1 MPNTDPLQDLALLVQ
16 ARWGV
21 IVLRTAEEERARS
34 LLLHLADRLHEPYFE
49 WSRTKGLRRQD
60 QDTPQYNTTDPGRA
74 LSHVEAAAF
83 PAIYHFRGLGPFLG
97 DATVQAALLEAGQ
110 AYTKNDG
117 CVILTGADVT
127 LPDSLGSVATS
138 LELAPPSDQDY
149 RDLLAHI
156 LRDVGDRRQV
166 DVELTPDQLNQLYA
180 SMRGLTLMEAQKILT
195 KAIIEDGKLGVK
207 DLHAAIDAKKQ
218 VVEREGLLEYYPA
231 EESMTDIADLKGL
244 KDWLG
249 KRKQI
254 IAQPEKAERFGLE
267 FPKGVLLVGVPGCG
281 KSLSAKAVATEWN
294 LPLLKLDPGTLYN
307 KYIGES
313 EKNFKRAVQTAERM
327 SPVVLWIDE
336 LEKAFAQGGTEDGG
350 VSQRILGGFLS
361 WLQDRKG
368 DVFVVATAN
377 QVEKLPPEFL
387 RKGRFDEIFFVDLPD
402 AETRKR
408 IFEIH
413 LKKRS
418 QDPSAF
424 DLTALAAAAD
434 GFAGSEIEQVVI
446 SGLYTA
452 FSGSGKL
459 DTETLLKEIRGTSP
473 LSSMMREKI
482 DALRAWSRDRTVSAQ

>member
-1 MPNTDPLQDLALLVQ
+1 MSTTDPLQDLALLIK

-21 IVLRTAEEERARS
+21 IVLRTPEEERARS
-34 LLLHLADRLHEPYFE
+34 LLIHLADRLHEPYFE

-60 QDTPQYNTTDPGRA
+60 QDTPQYGTNDPTRA
-74 LSHVEAAAF
+74 LSHVEGAAF
-83 PAIYHFRGLGPFLG
+83 PAIYHFRGLGPFLD
-97 DATVQAALLEAGQ
+97 DATVQAALGEAGH
-110 AYTKNDG
+110 AYTQNDG
-117 CVILTGADVT
+117 ALILTGDDIA
-127 LPDSLGSVATS
+127 LPDSLSPVATS
-138 LELAPPSDQDY
+138 LALAPPSDQDY

-156 LRDVGDRRQV
+156 LRDLGERQEVEV
-166 DVELTPDQLNQLYA
+166 DLTPDQLNQLYA
-180 SMRGLTLMEAQKILT
+180 SLRGLTLMEAQKILT
-195 KAIIEDGKLGVK
+195 KAIIEDGKLEPK

-218 VVEREGLLEYYPA
+218 MVEREGLLEYTPA
-231 EESMTDIADLKGL
+231 EESMADIADLRGL

-249 KRKQI
+249 KRERI
-254 IAQPEKAERFGLE
+254 IAQPEKAQQFGLE

-313 EKNFKRAVQTAERM
+313 EKNFKRAVEMAERM
-327 SPVVLWIDE
+327 APVVLWIDE

-402 AETRKR
+402 ADTRRR

-413 LKKRS
+413 LKKRG
-418 QDPSAF
+418 QDPSHF
-424 DLTALAAAAD
+424 DLAALATAAD

-452 FSGSGKL
+452 FSAGGQL
-459 DTETLLKEIRGTSP
+459 DTATLMKEIQGTSP
-473 LSSMMREKI
+473 LSQMMREKI
-482 DALRAWSRDRTVSAQ
+482 SALRAWAQDRTVSAQ